1 MFKKSIILF
10 ITAVF
15 LVISFSTVSA
25 ASAAQLNSVTYAI
38 SGDSFEIDTL
48 ELEPEFLIDNR
59 HPAEL
64 NLAFDGDD
72 LYFAADMG
80 LNMLKEENFR
90 MDIHLM
96 LTSEVDGLDFGRA
109 IGLNAETLN
118 NDINF
123 FWQTY
128 YFIDDDLND
137 HAFYKGG
144 ANYRIGPRSDL
155 EISVAN
161 QYWDLDNDV
170 IKLGIKVKL

>member
-15 LVISFSTVSA
+15 LVISFSTV
-25 ASAAQLNSVTYAI
+25 SAAQLNSVTYAI

-72 LYFAADMG
+72 LYFGADMG

-96 LTSEVDGLDFGRA
+96 LTSEVDGLNFGRA

-118 NDINF
+118 KNINL

-128 YFIDDDLND
+128 YFIDDDLD
-137 HAFYKGG
+137 EHAHYHGG
-144 ANYRIGPRSDL
+144 VYYSIGPRSDL
-155 EISVAN
+155 EFSIAN
-161 QYWDLDNDV
+161 HYWDFDED
-170 IKLGIKVKL
+170 IIRFGIKVKL

>member
-10 ITAVF
+10 ITVIF

-25 ASAAQLNSVTYAI
+25 ANLNSVTYSI

-48 ELEPEFLIDNR
+48 ELEPEFRLDGG
-59 HPAEL
+59 HPARL

-80 LNMLKEENFR
+80 LNMLMEASFR
-90 MDIHLM
+90 MDLHLM
-96 LTSEVDGLDFGRA
+96 LTSDIDGRDFGKG
-109 IGLNAETLN
+109 IGLAAATR
-118 NDINF
+118 NDDLSL

-137 HAFYKGG
+137 HAHYKGG
-144 ANYRIGPRSDL
+144 VNYRIGPRSDL
-155 EISVAN
+155 EISIAN
-161 QYWDLDNDV
+161 QYWDLDSDV
-170 IKLGIKVKL
+170 IKLGIKFKM